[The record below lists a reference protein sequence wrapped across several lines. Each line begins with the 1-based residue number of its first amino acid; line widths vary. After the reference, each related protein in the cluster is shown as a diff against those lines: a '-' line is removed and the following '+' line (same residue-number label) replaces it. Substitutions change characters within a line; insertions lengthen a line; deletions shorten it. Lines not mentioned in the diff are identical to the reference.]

1 MHFQELGVQLY
12 QKPVSESSTGRNN
25 SAAMALPDSRACWPV
40 AVSMAI
46 YVFFG
51 MVLVKSEAVIYVGF
65 MEMLHVDRQDASWPL
80 TLAIIMSQMAGPLY
94 GVLNACFSERMLLV
108 FGALLCA
115 LPVMLC
121 SLANS
126 LALVVFLYGILFGL
140 GIACEEVIPFTVVAR
155 HFVKYRGSA
164 MSLLFVV
171 TSVSGFV
178 SPLISEAL
186 RQALDFR
193 LALLVLGAL
202 QFSMLLGCVFVDRV
216 PRSTVRSGDQDAA
229 ESAAATPLL
238 SRKEG
243 SVGVIPYT
251 EPGSKS
257 LVASLKTPKFVAAG
271 DQQSVESNPLLV
283 KAPASTAG
291 STLVRN
297 LRSLATVA
305 FVHIGTSR
313 AVTVFV
319 LISFTMTA
327 VDFGKDNGLKDFQA
341 VSLVTSGAL
350 GDLVSRTG
358 TGFLLDYKLLSGEA
372 VMLWGFGIQA
382 VALAGMSLLRSYW
395 LLLVSCFFVGMSGGG
410 RIFACTVMVSDRF
423 DQDSLPLS
431 LGAMNFIAG
440 IACLARPPLIGYV
453 RDVLGSYNL
462 LFMAFAITNTIFTV
476 TWTFALFWE
485 RCRCGNDKRELKD
498 FTDGNQH
505 RASS

>member
-1 MHFQELGVQLY
+1 
-12 QKPVSESSTGRNN
+12 
-25 SAAMALPDSRACWPV
+25 MAQPDSRACWPV

-80 TLAIIMSQMAGPLY
+80 TLAIIVSQMAGPLY

-140 GIACEEVIPFTVVAR
+140 GVACEEVIPFTVVAR
-155 HFVKYRGSA
+155 HFVKHRGSA

-178 SPLISEAL
+178 SPLISEAF

-202 QFSMLLGCVFVDRV
+202 QSSMLLGGVFVDRV
-216 PRSTVRSGDQDAA
+216 PRAADQDAA
-229 ESAAATPLL
+229 EKAAATPLL
-238 SRKEG
+238 ARKDG
-243 SVGVIPYT
+243 SVDVSPYT
-251 EPGSKS
+251 QPGSKI
-257 LVASLKTPKFVAAG
+257 LVPSLKTPKFVAG
-271 DQQSVESNPLLV
+271 DQQSEESIPLLM
-283 KAPASTAG
+283 KTPASTWG
-291 STLVRN
+291 SRLARN

-313 AVTVFV
+313 AVSVFV

-327 VDFGKDNGLKDFQA
+327 VDFGKDNGLEDFQA

-382 VALAGMSLLRSYW
+382 LALAGMALFRSYW

-423 DQDSLPLS
+423 DQDSLTLS

-440 IACLARPPLIGYV
+440 LACLARPPLIGYV

-462 LFMAFAITNTIFTV
+462 LFIAFAITNTVFTV
-476 TWTFALFWE
+476 TWAFTLFWE
-485 RCRCGNDKRELKD
+485 RCRCGNDRRELKHL
-498 FTDGNQH
+498 TDGNQD

>member
-1 MHFQELGVQLY
+1 
-12 QKPVSESSTGRNN
+12 
-25 SAAMALPDSRACWPV
+25 MALPDSRACWPV
-40 AVSMAI
+40 AASMAI

-51 MVLVKSEAVIYVGF
+51 MVMVKSEAVIYVGF

-121 SLANS
+121 SLASS
-126 LALVVFLYGILFGL
+126 LALVVFLYGVLFGL
-140 GIACEEVIPFTVVAR
+140 GVACEEVIPFTVVAR

-171 TSVSGFV
+171 TSVSGFL
-178 SPLISEAL
+178 SPLISEAF

-216 PRSTVRSGDQDAA
+216 PRAVVRSGDQDAA
-229 ESAAATPLL
+229 EKAATTPLL
-238 SRKEG
+238 ARKEG
-243 SVGVIPYT
+243 SVDVTPYT
-251 EPGSKS
+251 QPGSKS
-257 LVASLKTPKFVAAG
+257 LVASLKTPKFTAG
-271 DQQSVESNPLLV
+271 DHQSEESNPLLV
-283 KAPASTAG
+283 KAPASTADR
-291 STLVRN
+291 LARN

-305 FVHIGTSR
+305 FVHIGASR
-313 AVTVFV
+313 AVSVFV

-382 VALAGMSLLRSYW
+382 LALAGMSLLRSYW

-431 LGAMNFIAG
+431 LGAMNFMAG
-440 IACLARPPLIGYV
+440 LVCLARPPLIGYV

-462 LFMAFAITNTIFTV
+462 LFMAFAITNTIFTA
-476 TWTFALFWE
+476 TWAFSLFWE
-485 RCRCGNDKRELKD
+485 KCGCGKNKRELKD
-498 FTDGNQH
+498 FTNGNQG
-505 RASS
+505 RALS

>member
-1 MHFQELGVQLY
+1 
-12 QKPVSESSTGRNN
+12 
-25 SAAMALPDSRACWPV
+25 
-40 AVSMAI
+40 MAI

-51 MVLVKSEAVIYVGF
+51 MVMFKSEAVIYLGF
-65 MEMLHVDRQDASWPL
+65 KDMLHVDRQDASWPL
-80 TLAIIMSQMAGPLY
+80 TLAITMSQMAGPLY
-94 GVLNACFSERMLLV
+94 GVLNTCFSERMLLV

-115 LPVMLC
+115 VPVMLC

-126 LALVVFLYGILFGL
+126 PALVAFLYGVLLGL
-140 GIACEEVIPFTVVAR
+140 GVACEEVIPFTVVAR

-202 QFSMLLGCVFVDRV
+202 QLSMLLGCVFVDRV
-216 PRSTVRSGDQDAA
+216 PQTAVHGGAQDAA
-229 ESAAATPLL
+229 EKAAVTPLL
-238 SRKEG
+238 AHKES
-243 SVGVIPYT
+243 SVDVKPYAQP
-251 EPGSKS
+251 ESKI
-257 LVASLKTPKFVAAG
+257 LVTSFKTPKFTAG
-271 DQQSVESNPLLV
+271 DQQSEETNPLLV

-291 STLVRN
+291 RVVRN
-297 LRSLATVA
+297 LRSLATVP
-305 FVHIGTSR
+305 FVHIGVSR
-313 AVTVFV
+313 AVSVFV
-319 LISFTMTA
+319 LILFTMTA

-382 VALAGMSLLRSYW
+382 LALAGTALLRSYW

-410 RIFACTVMVSDRF
+410 RIFACTVMVSERF

-440 IACLARPPLIGYV
+440 LACLARPPLIGYV

-462 LFMAFAITNTIFTV
+462 LFMAFAITNAVFTA
-476 TWTFALFWE
+476 TWAFTLLWK
-485 RCRCGNDKRELKD
+485 RCRSGNNRRELKD
-498 FTDGNQH
+498 FTDGNH
-505 RASS
+505 NKALS